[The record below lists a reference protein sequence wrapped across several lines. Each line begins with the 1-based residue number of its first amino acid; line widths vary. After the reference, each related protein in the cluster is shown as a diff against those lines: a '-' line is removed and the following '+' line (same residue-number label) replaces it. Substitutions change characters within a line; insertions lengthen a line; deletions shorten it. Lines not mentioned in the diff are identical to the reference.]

1 MDNKIN
7 KVILTG
13 DDFQKSKQLIDII
26 KDFCKKTNMNR
37 LIVSPPIL
45 TIIECSKD
53 FNHIS
58 NMNVNYLESPILMGI
73 ISNINCYV
81 DLTISLTDVIL
92 KHDEKTIR
100 DIKINSII
108 NNIEEE
114 YEIKLE
120 VIY

>member
-1 MDNKIN
+1 MDYKNN
-7 KVILTG
+7 KVVLTG

-26 KDFCKKTNMNR
+26 KDICKKTNMNK
-37 LIVSPPIL
+37 LIVSPTIL
-45 TIIECSKD
+45 TIIESSKD

-73 ISNINCYV
+73 ISNIDCYI
-81 DLTISLTDVIL
+81 DFRISLTDVIL

>member
-1 MDNKIN
+1 MDYKNN
-7 KVILTG
+7 KVVLTG

-26 KDFCKKTNMNR
+26 RIICKKTNMNK

-45 TIIECSKD
+45 TIIESSKD

-58 NMNVNYLESPILMGI
+58 NMNVNYLESPILMGV
-73 ISNINCYV
+73 ISNIDCYI
-81 DLTISLTDVIL
+81 DFRISLTDVIL

-100 DIKINSII
+100 DIKINSIV

>member
-1 MDNKIN
+1 MDYKNN
-7 KVILTG
+7 KVVLTG

-26 KDFCKKTNMNR
+26 KDICKKTNMNK
-37 LIVSPPIL
+37 LIVSPTIL
-45 TIIECSKD
+45 TIIESSKD

-73 ISNINCYV
+73 ISNIDCYI
-81 DLTISLTDVIL
+81 DFRISLTDVIL

-108 NNIEEE
+108 DNIEEE